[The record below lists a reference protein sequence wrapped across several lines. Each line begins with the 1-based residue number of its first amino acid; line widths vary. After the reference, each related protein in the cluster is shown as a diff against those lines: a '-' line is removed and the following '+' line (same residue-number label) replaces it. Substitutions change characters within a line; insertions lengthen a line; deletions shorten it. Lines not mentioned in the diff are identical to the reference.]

1 MLGQI
6 IQFFI
11 NVLMIGAIYALIAIG
26 IVSIFK
32 ATKVVNFAHGYLIM
46 FGAYFYY
53 TFSVIIPHLDLMPSW
68 ILIWEP

>member
-11 NVLMIGAIYALIAIG
+11 NGLMIGAIYALIAIG

-53 TFSVIIPHLDLMPSW
+53 TFSVIIQNNSKHRIQTNS
-68 ILIWEP
+68 I